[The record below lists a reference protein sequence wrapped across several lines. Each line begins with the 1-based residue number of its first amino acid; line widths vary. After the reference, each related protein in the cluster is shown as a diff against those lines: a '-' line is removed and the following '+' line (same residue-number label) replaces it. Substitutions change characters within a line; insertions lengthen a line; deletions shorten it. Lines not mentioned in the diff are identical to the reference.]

1 MRLRLGEDDTLH
13 HPDPTRAAEA
23 LAALIRACRRRLW
36 LRVPALD
43 ALTADPAVLDALKA
57 LALSS
62 PQADLRVLFD
72 DVDQAVKRGHG
83 LVHLARRLP
92 SRLHLRQTQPDDA
105 DPALCFAVAERTGLF
120 EAAGWPRPERLDLCA
135 HALPRA
141 PRRAEHFSRV
151 WERARSNPELRE
163 LRL

>member
-1 MRLRLGEDDTLH
+1 MRVRLGEDDTLH

-105 DPALCFAVAERTGLF
+105 DPALCFAVAERTESSVKLAF
-120 EAAGWPRPERLDLCA
+120 QLAQVSMTALLKPMRWDLSMLLW
-135 HALPRA
+135 LPIL
-141 PRRAEHFSRV
+141 E
-151 WERARSNPELRE
+151 
-163 LRL
+163 